1 MKLIF
6 ELNEFN
12 LDLMQS
18 MAKGRPNLEKVL
30 KFYKTQ
36 ASIPDDY
43 FSGFLEPWSQWV
55 SIHSGNPSRI
65 HQVMH
70 LGMTESHKFEN
81 IWDKEPEK
89 FNLIWGSMNVKRP
102 KNPKLLFFPDPWNT
116 SVKTNIKNVRVLES
130 FLKEAVK
137 NRGNTSVRK
146 IIYMLKILFLG
157 VLVLPKVLKN
167 LSFPVLRLLFREII
181 NFNLNSSIIYAI
193 VEFISLREFLTLAKK
208 TNTSSTNLTDI
219 FFANFIAH
227 FQHYYWNESDN
238 SKLVFA
244 YDLLNE
250 FFREIFNQY
259 DKIVIINGLS
269 QEPSIDEET
278 WHAYYPKV
286 GWEDFIAS
294 LKLPIKKTYPLMS
307 YDAILVMES
316 NEDLNTV
323 IEFIDG
329 ITTEFNSRVFFTKKM
344 DANSNKLFIR
354 FDYFFDPNIKIFLNK
369 KILNFNDLFLSLG
382 VRTAKHV
389 QYCDVL
395 SSEKI
400 TFSFKNNWELAR
412 LYLGNI

>member
-12 LDLMQS
+12 LGLMQS
-18 MAKGRPNLEKVL
+18 MAKGRPNLKKVL
-30 KFYKTQ
+30 KFYKTK
-36 ASIPDDY
+36 AFIPDNY
-43 FSGFLEPWSQWV
+43 SSGFLEPWSQWV

-65 HQVMH
+65 HAVMH

-81 IWDKEPEK
+81 IWDKAPEK

-102 KNPKLLFFPDPWNT
+102 KSHKLLFFPDPWNT
-116 SVKTNIKNVRVLES
+116 SVTTNIKQARILES

-137 NRGNTSVRK
+137 NRGNTFSRK
-146 IIYMLKILFLG
+146 IIYLLKILFLG
-157 VLVLPKVLKN
+157 LLVLPKALSN
-167 LSFPVLRLLFREII
+167 LSFPVFKLLFREILS
-181 NFNLNSSIIYAI
+181 FNINSSTIYAI
-193 VEFISLREFLTLAKK
+193 VEFISLREFLALAKK
-208 TNTSSTNLTDI
+208 TNNPSKNLTDI

-250 FFREIFNQY
+250 FFREILNQY
-259 DKIVIINGLS
+259 DTIVIINGLS
-269 QEPSIDEET
+269 QELSIDQET

-286 GWEDFIAS
+286 GWEAFIAS

-307 YDAILVMES
+307 YDAILEMES
-316 NEDLNTV
+316 NEDLNIV
-323 IEFIDG
+323 KEFIDD
-329 ITTEFNSRVFFTKKM
+329 ITTESKIRLFFTKKM

-354 FDYFFDPNIKIFLNK
+354 FDYFSDSNIKIFLNK

-382 VRTAKHV
+382 IRTAKHV

-395 SSEKI
+395 SSDRI
-400 TFSFKNNWELAR
+400 NFSFENNWELSR
-412 LYLGNI
+412 LYLGNP